1 MIAALIYATR
11 AAAKMILT
19 QRKIR
24 RDKSL
29 LFSKDITLNL
39 YRLLV
44 LTSNSSTVQTVTL
57 VLSLSSPTIQIVKMK
72 MQKKK
77 KETIVTTLVYSIIKI
92 RT

>member
-19 QRKIR
+19 QSKIR

-77 KETIVTTLVYSIIKI
+77 KETILTTQLYLIIKI
-92 RT
+92 QT

>member
-77 KETIVTTLVYSIIKI
+77 KETILTTQLYLIIKI
-92 RT
+92 QT

>member
-72 MQKKK
+72 MQQKK
-77 KETIVTTLVYSIIKI
+77 KETIMTTQLYSIIKI

>member
-72 MQKKK
+72 MQQKK